1 MMRGER
7 DRGGLF
13 KTSCLFM
20 STRGVY
26 KCMSCRFL
34 FHRKTLSKSHWM
46 VLRLEI
52 SWRASKGIRK
62 FSTRCNNGAVSWRRI
77 STAEKEFGDKVRR
90 ARLFIFTALKRSFG
104 FEFIPCITH
113 NHMEM
118 ILDGKSSFLTTTAEL
133 GNIVWMDG
141 RRQLHVCDTQNTAIV
156 GESNFFYEPR
166 TSQLNRTEKWPTS
179 EGGFQ

>member
-1 MMRGER
+1 
-7 DRGGLF
+7 
-13 KTSCLFM
+13 M

-62 FSTRCNNGAVSWRRI
+62 FSTRSNNGAVSWRKI

-118 ILDGKSSFLTTTAEL
+118 ILDGESSFLTTTVEL

-156 GESNFFYEPR
+156 GESNFLYEPR
-166 TSQLNRTEKWPTS
+166 TSQLNRTGKWPTS